1 MLQTA
6 SGHIVAASCVSCPW
20 RPGWVD
26 AAAVLLIVIVSF
38 DVRLPSRLVLLPG
51 SCCLK
56 ELLLRVCVYVC
67 VLMVVSYFFSVY
79 L

>member
-1 MLQTA
+1 MAVTFSNL
-6 SGHIVAASCVSCPW
+6 SRRNW
-20 RPGWVD
+20 PGWVD
-26 AAAVLLIVIVSF
+26 AAAVLLLVIVSF
-38 DVRLPSRLVLLPG
+38 DVRLPSRLAPLPG

-56 ELLLRVCVYVC
+56 ELLLRVCVCVC